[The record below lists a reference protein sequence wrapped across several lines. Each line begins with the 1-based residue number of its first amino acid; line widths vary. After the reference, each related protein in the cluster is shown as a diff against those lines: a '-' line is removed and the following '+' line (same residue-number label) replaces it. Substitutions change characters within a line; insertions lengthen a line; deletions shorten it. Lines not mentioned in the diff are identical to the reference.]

1 MLVSFEPGGWMPK
14 RWMGWTAMLWVA
26 VAMAHAGTAA
36 KRPRY
41 EVVGYVLGP
50 RTGVLDASTI
60 AGAKMTRINYAFFTL
75 KNGAIAERRENDGAN
90 VTALIGLRKANPTL
104 QILIS
109 VGGGGNGSAGFSDMA
124 ITAEGRKKFVDSA
137 MAIVEKYELDGVDV
151 DWEYPGYTNAKDTT
165 VRAEDKQTYTLL
177 MKELRQ
183 RFNKEEKRL
192 GRPLVT
198 SSATGATQKWLDH
211 TDMRAASKW
220 MSSVNMMCY
229 DWYESAAKNTGHDSP
244 LYTSAADPKQISIDK
259 AVKMNLAA
267 GVPQRKLVVGIPFYG
282 RKWTGVET
290 TNSGLWQPIPARG
303 ADIVY
308 GDVAPLV
315 NAQGF
320 VRYWDATAEAPYLYN
335 SETKTF
341 ITYNDAEAEAART
354 AYVKKMGL
362 GGLMFWQYG
371 GDPGNV
377 LLDAIDAGFANPGR

>member
-1 MLVSFEPGGWMPK
+1 MGKRWVGWMATLCI
-14 RWMGWTAMLWVA
+14 G
-26 VAMAHAGTAA
+26 VAMAYAETVA

-75 KNGAIAERRENDGAN
+75 KDGVIAERRENDGAN
-90 VTALIGLRKANPTL
+90 VTALTGLRKTNPSL

-124 ITAEGRKKFVDSA
+124 ITTEGRQKFVDSA
-137 MAIVEKYELDGVDV
+137 VAMVEKYSLDGVDV

-165 VRAEDKQTYTLL
+165 VRPEDKQTYTLL
-177 MKELRQ
+177 LKELRQ
-183 RFNKEEKRL
+183 RFDREQKRL

-211 TDMRAASKW
+211 TDMRTASKW
-220 MSSVNMMCY
+220 LSSVNMMCY
-229 DWYESAAKNTGHDSP
+229 DWYEASAKNTGHDSP
-244 LYTSAADPKQISIDK
+244 LYTSASDPKKISIDG

-267 GVPQRKLVVGIPFYG
+267 GVPKRKLIVGVPFYG
-282 RKWTGVET
+282 RKWTGAEA
-290 TNSGLWQPIPARG
+290 TNNGLWQPLSARG
-303 ADIVY
+303 VDIVF

-315 NAQGF
+315 NAQGY
-320 VRYWDATAEAPYLYN
+320 VRYWDATAHAPYLYN
-335 SETKTF
+335 AETKIF
-341 ITYNDAEAEAART
+341 ITYNDAEAEADRT
-354 AYVKKMGL
+354 AYVKKMRL

-377 LLDAIDAGFANPGR
+377 LLDAIVKGFASAQQE

>member
-1 MLVSFEPGGWMPK
+1 MRK
-14 RWMGWTAMLWVA
+14 RWMGWTAMLWIA
-26 VAMAHAGTAA
+26 VAMAYAGTAA

-50 RTGVLDASTI
+50 RIGVLDASTI

-267 GVPQRKLVVGIPFYG
+267 GVPKRKLVVGIPFYG
-282 RKWTGVET
+282 RKWTGVEA

>member
-1 MLVSFEPGGWMPK
+1 MRKRCMGWM
-14 RWMGWTAMLWVA
+14 AMLWIGVA
-26 VAMAHAGTAA
+26 TMHAGAAA

-60 AGAKMTRINYAFFTL
+60 AGTKMTRINYAFFTL
-75 KNGAIAERRENDGAN
+75 KNGVIAERRDTDGAN
-90 VTALIGLRKANPTL
+90 VTALVGLKKASPSL

-137 MAIVEKYELDGVDV
+137 MAMVEKYELDGVDV

-165 VRAEDKQTYTLL
+165 VRVEDKQTYTLL

-229 DWYESAAKNTGHDSP
+229 DWYEAGAKNTGHDSP
-244 LYTSAADPKQISIDK
+244 LYTSAADPKQISIDH

-267 GVPQRKLVVGIPFYG
+267 GVPKKKLVVGIPFYG
-282 RKWTGVET
+282 RKWTGVEA
-290 TNSGLWQPIPARG
+290 TNHGLWQPIPARG

-308 GDVAPLV
+308 GDVVPLV

-320 VRYWDATAEAPYLYN
+320 VRYWDATAEAPFLYN
-335 SETKTF
+335 AESKTF

-377 LLDAIDAGFANPGR
+377 LLDAIDAGFAKPGQ